1 MEFEIKPLTTEDAEY
16 IEKSVNEYIML
27 YTPTERAAD
36 AEEIVLK
43 AENGDGETIGGSILE
58 FGGFAARMQISM
70 LWVDEHYRKQGLG
83 SVLIRESER
92 IAKEKGCSIACLCT
106 LDFQAPD
113 LYKKQGYAVYAVY
126 EDRPRTHSVY
136 YMFKR
141 LDGDISSCNS
151 KNNDI
156 KKRFSIKIG
165 NEADAGIIARGL
177 KRHDD
182 LFAPSMHE
190 TIRLDKKLVD
200 KNGKVVA
207 AIMAGVS
214 EINTGWIWKIW
225 VDEEYRGQGLGSLL
239 LKHYEKKAREK
250 GATKF
255 IAEEIYDWN
264 LGFFLKNGYKVAGE
278 LPDLPKGHSY
288 YVIDKDL

>member
-1 MEFEIKPLTTEDAEY
+1 MEFEIKPLTPEDAEY

-83 SVLIRESER
+83 SMLIRESER

-156 KKRFSIKIG
+156 KKRFSIKTG

-190 TIRLDKKLVD
+190 TIRLNKKLVD
-200 KNGKVVA
+200 KNGRLIAGIV
-207 AIMAGVS
+207 AGVDVWDGCYVANLYV
-214 EINTGWIWKIW
+214 EQA
-225 VDEEYRGQGLGSLL
+225 YRNRGLGSHLL
-239 LKHYEKKAREK
+239 RQVELEAREK
-250 GATKF
+250 GAYMLV
-255 IAEEIYDWN
+255 ADACDLN
-264 LGFFLKNGYKVAGE
+264 VGFFKKNGCVEAGALQNEPNWHISYE
-278 LPDLPKGHSY
+278 LTKWL
-288 YVIDKDL
+288 